1 MFKSRQAWL
10 VLGIV
15 LGLVVGLNVAGIWP
29 QIPVQATAT
38 HGQDGFAIATGPLS
52 GDIEA
57 VYVLDYLTGD
67 LKGAVL
73 NLQTGQFMTA
83 YEYNVGK
90 DLAGSGV
97 KNPRYAMVTGVADL
111 RRGGLGQMGQ
121 SVVYVAEF
129 SSGKL
134 AAYGMPWTTGRENVL
149 AAVKSPFVLL
159 NIVKFR
165 SVDVRK

>member
-10 VLGIV
+10 VLGLV
-15 LGLVVGLNVAGIWP
+15 LGLIVGLNVAGVWP
-29 QIPVQATAT
+29 SIPVQATAT

-52 GDIEA
+52 GEIEA

-67 LKGAVL
+67 LKAAVL

-83 YEYNVGK
+83 YENNVVK
-90 DLAGSGV
+90 DLGGANGKS
-97 KNPRYAMVTGVADL
+97 PRYAMVTGVADL

-129 SSGKL
+129 NSGKL
-134 AAYGMPWTTGRENVL
+134 AAYGIPWTTGRENVL
-149 AAVKSPFVLL
+149 GAYKGQLMLL
-159 NIVKFR
+159 NVVKFR
-165 SVDVRK
+165 SAEIRK

>member
-10 VLGIV
+10 VLG
-15 LGLVVGLNVAGIWP
+15 LACGLVIGLNAAGLWP
-29 QIPVQATAT
+29 TIPVHATAT

-52 GDIEA
+52 GEIEA

-67 LKGAVL
+67 LKAAVI

-83 YEYNVGK
+83 YEYNVAK
-90 DLAGSGV
+90 DLGGPNGKS
-97 KNPRYAMVTGVADL
+97 PRYAMVTGVADL

-129 SSGKL
+129 NSGKL
-134 AAYGMPWTTGRENVL
+134 AAYGIPWTTGRENVL
-149 AAVKSPFVLL
+149 GAFKGSLVLL

-165 SVDVRK
+165 SVEIRK